1 MIQRQLTAL
10 NEIDMRNMRMFRRIV
25 DAGGISLAAN
35 SFGAEKSTFSRA
47 LKALEERLSAELC
60 VRGPRGFALTEY
72 GRVVYDTSV
81 FLDDSISMA
90 RAKLNGTRHSIAG
103 KLTLGISDNLIS
115 NMDAKLSDSLEVLFS
130 VAPDVQVTVSI
141 LPPDQLAEELDAGAV
156 NIAIIAEQHLDSGF
170 RMSPLFYEHY
180 RLFGAVPDG
189 HTKPVPYEK
198 LTSEK
203 VGVIQRTFTRPGV
216 SAESLRLVGAWTVKA
231 SGLEAV
237 ATLINTG
244 RCVGFLPTH
253 YIRTI
258 PMRRPIKEVPGAEN
272 LRHALLSGAATKRS
286 APRSLQVQM
295 LVDILKSKMPPAL
308 LQAAE

>member
-10 NEIDMRNMRMFRRIV
+10 NEIDTRNMRMFRRIV

-35 SFGAEKSTFSRA
+35 SFGVEKSTFSRA
-47 LKALEERLSAELC
+47 LKALEERLSVELC
-60 VRGPRGFALTEY
+60 VRGPQGFALTEY
-72 GRVVYDTSV
+72 GRVVYETSV
-81 FLDDSISMA
+81 FLDDAISMA
-90 RAKLNGTRHSIAG
+90 RAKLNGVRHSITG
-103 KLTLGISDNLIS
+103 RLMLGISDNLIS
-115 NMDAKLSDSLEVLFS
+115 NMDAKLSDSLEVLFNA
-130 VAPDVQVTVSI
+130 APDVQVTVSI
-141 LPPDQLAEELDAGAV
+141 LPPDQLAEELDAGSV
-156 NIAIIAEQHLDSGF
+156 DIAIISAQHLDSGF
-170 RMSPLFYEHY
+170 DMSPLFFEHY

-189 HTKPVPYEK
+189 HKTPIHYGK
-198 LTSEK
+198 LSDEK

-216 SAESLRLVGAWTVKA
+216 SAQSLKLVGAWTVKA

-258 PMRRPIKEVPGAEN
+258 PMRRPIKEVPGAEH

-286 APRSLQVQM
+286 APRSLPVQM
-295 LVDILKSKMPPAL
+295 MIDILKSKMPSTL
-308 LQAAE
+308 QQAAE